1 MNKRIDVKLVVAA
14 EPPWLFRALASAPE
28 LTRWFCEHAEVSLE
42 ERRYDFWGRFTP
54 EAPDRDHGRHPLLA
68 VEPDRRLTFG
78 WRLCAAETTV
88 DIRLEPQ
95 AENTQVSSS
104 TRECLLTSRAKRRMW
119 RISGLCPWKTCGL
132 GLAEFG
138 FSNRATL
145 FCMRTDEIIPE
156 ERVVWTCVG
165 DVEEWKGT
173 HLIWELRRSND
184 STELRFTHGNWRATD
199 GWFATCNSTWG
210 ALMYRLKDYAEGKA
224 PGPFFTGRS

>member
-14 EPPWLFRALASAPE
+14 EPPWLFHALTSAPE

-95 AENTQVSSS
+95 AENTQVTLVHAGVPAHKPGEEAHVADFWALSL
-104 TRECLLTSRAKRRMW
+104 ENLRAWLERGVIGPR
-119 RISGLCPWKTCGL
+119 CD
-132 GLAEFG
+132 
-138 FSNRATL
+138 FSAVPR
-145 FCMRTDEIIPE
+145 
-156 ERVVWTCVG
+156 G
-165 DVEEWKGT
+165 DV
-173 HLIWELRRSND
+173 HLSGEKRYCK
-184 STELRFTHGNWRATD
+184 TAG
-199 GWFATCNSTWG
+199 
-210 ALMYRLKDYAEGKA
+210 
-224 PGPFFTGRS
+224 